1 MVYLVEDDSSIRELV
16 VYTLNS
22 TGIQAEG
29 FEKPSDFWKALNT
42 KAVVGYSGC
51 DASGR
56 KRYRDTSKTEKK
68 SHDGKG
74 SGNYGNS
81 QNQ

>member
-29 FEKPSDFWKALNT
+29 FEKPSVKT
-42 KAVVGYSGC
+42 PG
-51 DASGR
+51 
-56 KRYRDTSKTEKK
+56 KR
-68 SHDGKG
+68 
-74 SGNYGNS
+74 
-81 QNQ
+81 

>member
-29 FEKPSDFWKALNT
+29 FEKPS
-42 KAVVGYSGC
+42 
-51 DASGR
+51 
-56 KRYRDTSKTEKK
+56 YRPPLF
-68 SHDGKG
+68 
-74 SGNYGNS
+74 
-81 QNQ
+81 QNNPLL